1 MKFNWKKGFTLG
13 PILASKIRLAIA
25 VVLEPLIIYYS
36 LYPMVLTKCILLFGL
51 SVSLSKNICI
61 FKCECSSGANNLNLH
76 LEIVFFL
83 NPEHTEIS
91 NYSALSPNH
100 CGPLSDTKT
109 SKFFSHSFSTLKVNS
124 NPALLCICN
133 GTTINT
139 DIGKVP
145 SM

>member
-1 MKFNWKKGFTLG
+1 MLIVHCIGNFLLATSENQQRSEINWKKGFTLG

-76 LEIVFFL
+76 LEIVFF
-83 NPEHTEIS
+83 
-91 NYSALSPNH
+91 
-100 CGPLSDTKT
+100 
-109 SKFFSHSFSTLKVNS
+109 
-124 NPALLCICN
+124 
-133 GTTINT
+133 
-139 DIGKVP
+139 
-145 SM
+145 